1 MNFKLIV
8 AMCKNR
14 GIGYNNNLPW
24 RIKEDL
30 QHFSKL
36 TTGEGNNA
44 IIMGK
49 NTWLSIGSKPL
60 PNRDNLILSSS
71 LKTEN
76 NDKIFNNIDKLLLHC
91 KTQNYNTIW
100 IIGGETI
107 YKQFLEKKL
116 IDQCIISYINYDFN
130 CDTFFPELDTK
141 WYLKSLHKMDTKK
154 PYDIWIHTYNN
165 NN

>member
-24 RIKEDL
+24 KIKEDL
-30 QHFSKL
+30 KHFSKL
-36 TTGEGNNA
+36 TTGEVNNS

-71 LKTEN
+71 LKLDN
-76 NDKIFNNIDKLLLHC
+76 NNKIFNNIDKLLTFC
-91 KTQNYNTIW
+91 NTQNYDTIW
-100 IIGGETI
+100 IIGGESI
-107 YKQFLEKKL
+107 YKQFLERN
-116 IDQCIISYINYDFN
+116 IINECVITYINEEFN
-130 CDTFFPELDTK
+130 CDTFLPELNTK
-141 WYLKSLHKMDTKK
+141 WYLKSLHKMVTKE
-154 PYDIWIHTYNN
+154 PTNIWIHTYNKSN
-165 NN
+165 

>member
-1 MNFKLIV
+1 MNIKLIV

-24 RIKEDL
+24 KIKEDL

-60 PNRDNLILSSS
+60 PNRENLILSSS

-76 NDKIFNNIDKLLLHC
+76 DDKIFNNIDKLLLYC

-100 IIGGETI
+100 IIGGESI

-116 IDQCIISYINYDFN
+116 VVQCVISYINNDFD
-130 CDTFFPELDTK
+130 CDTFFPELDSN
-141 WYLKSLHKMDTKK
+141 WYLKSLHKMYTNK
-154 PYDIWIHTYNN
+154 PYNIWIHTYNKYN
-165 NN
+165 